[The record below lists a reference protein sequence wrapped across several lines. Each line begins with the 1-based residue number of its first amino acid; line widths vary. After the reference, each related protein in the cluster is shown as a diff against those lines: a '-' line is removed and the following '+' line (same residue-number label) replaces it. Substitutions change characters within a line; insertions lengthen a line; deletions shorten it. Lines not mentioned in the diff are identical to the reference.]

1 MNRFRRDV
9 DTDTINSK
17 SSNQSRGLTRQ
28 WLIHVQL
35 SHAVSSESMDIM
47 HVLKCWDGTPKTAR
61 EWNLEGR
68 FPLHSGICGRAVA
81 SQKSF
86 DFLYGNDS
94 VWFSNEDCTVFLND
108 IQRNVHIRYI
118 YILPMEFLL
127 SNPDNDLLV
136 TSWAHNRPRYIYTVY
151 DVPYTKREAYLLL
164 HVY

>member
-1 MNRFRRDV
+1 MLGRNAEDRE
-9 DTDTINSK
+9 
-17 SSNQSRGLTRQ
+17 GM
-28 WLIHVQL
+28 
-35 SHAVSSESMDIM
+35 ESGEE
-47 HVLKCWDGTPKTAR
+47 V
-61 EWNLEGR
+61 
-68 FPLHSGICGRAVA
+68 PLHSGICGRAVA

-136 TSWAHNRPRYIYTVY
+136 TS
-151 DVPYTKREAYLLL
+151 
-164 HVY
+164 